1 MEISLNIGK
10 GSLIIKKVSEYSPKK
25 MGVIMSNKEITK
37 KKILDTAIRMI
48 SASGF
53 NATTTAGIAREA
65 GLSEA
70 IIYKYFRDKQSLL
83 KAIATQ
89 AIGEIIENLSLI
101 PLRRNIEESRDF
113 PPREFIKSIIVERLH
128 FLDRNHEMLKVLLME
143 IQYNQSLYELAQ
155 NTLFKEIDEII
166 RSVQDVLAVKLQ
178 ISGEETRSRM
188 WLCSGILLSMA
199 VQKYFLQSDLE
210 LAGMEREIDK
220 MLAVVL
226 PKEQA

>member
-1 MEISLNIGK
+1 
-10 GSLIIKKVSEYSPKK
+10 
-25 MGVIMSNKEITK
+25 MGVIMSKKEVTK
-37 KKILDTAIRMI
+37 KKIIETAIRMI
-48 SASGF
+48 SANGF
-53 NATTTAGIAREA
+53 NATTTAGIAKEA

-113 PPREFIKSIIVERLH
+113 PPREFIKSIIIERLQ

-155 NTLFKEIDEII
+155 NTLFTEIAELI
-166 RSVQDVLAVKLQ
+166 RSVQDILAVKLK
-178 ISGEETRSRM
+178 IPLEETHSRM
-188 WLCSGILLSMA
+188 QLCAGLLLYIA
-199 VQKYFLQSDLE
+199 VQKYFLQIDSD

-220 MLAVVL
+220 MLTVIL
-226 PKEQA
+226 PEEQA

>member
-1 MEISLNIGK
+1 
-10 GSLIIKKVSEYSPKK
+10 

-53 NATTTAGIAREA
+53 NATTTAGIAKEA

-113 PPREFIKSIIVERLH
+113 PPREFIKSIIVERLR
-128 FLDRNHEMLKVLLME
+128 FLESNHEMLKVLLME

-166 RSVQDVLAVKLQ
+166 RSVQDVLALKLQ
-178 ISGEETRSRM
+178 ISEEETRSRM
-188 WLCSGILLSMA
+188 RLCSGIFLSMA
-199 VQKYFLQSDLE
+199 VQKYFLQADLD
-210 LAGMEREIDK
+210 LPGMEGEIDK
-220 MLAVVL
+220 MLAIIL